1 MTWQFRNG
9 AIRKKMV
16 WNLDQEKDLEFRED
30 GLWYQIGS
38 DSPFTGF
45 ADAFHKNGKIRSRT
59 KVKNGLSYGLIEEWD
74 ENGTKKGTLLR
85 MSSADEVFVLSEVHF
100 CFRHSIGLW
109 ADFIRGF
116 NQKHSEE

>member
-1 MTWQFRNG
+1 MLPPFRRFSMP
-9 AIRKKMV
+9 AV
-16 WNLDQEKDLEFRED
+16 WFRYSTSLVLGLTLGSNSTADCFNDRAFD

-74 ENGTKKGTLLR
+74 ENGTKKGTLFK
-85 MSSADEVFVLSEVHF
+85 DE
-100 CFRHSIGLW
+100 FR
-109 ADFIRGF
+109 
-116 NQKHSEE
+116 